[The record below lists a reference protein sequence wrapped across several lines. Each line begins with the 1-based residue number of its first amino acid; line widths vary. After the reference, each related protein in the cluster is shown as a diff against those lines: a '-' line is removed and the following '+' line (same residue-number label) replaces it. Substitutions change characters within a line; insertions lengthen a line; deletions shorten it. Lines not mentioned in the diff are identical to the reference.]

1 VRNILLFGNSASGK
15 STLATRLA
23 QELQVAHLD
32 LDSLAWRPTQPPRR
46 RPLEE
51 TTIAINEFTGNNAF
65 WIVEGCYTDL
75 LEVLEQRAGEL
86 IFLM

>member
-1 VRNILLFGNSASGK
+1 
-15 STLATRLA
+15 
-23 QELQVAHLD
+23 
-32 LDSLAWRPTQPPRR
+32 
-46 RPLEE
+46 LEE

-75 LEVLEQRAGEL
+75 LELLEQRAGEL